1 MAFRNQQIYT
11 TVLTNSAFTFTADM
25 SIQTIS
31 LNLASGIGEFSGS
44 LSIGSLMSS
53 PIQLTV
59 NQPVTI
65 SSDSGYPL
73 DGITIDCTAGGV
85 ISVMARQ

>member
-11 TVLTNSAFTFTADM
+11 TVLTNSSFTFTEAM

-31 LNLASGIGEFSGS
+31 LNLASGVGQFSGS
-44 LSIGSLMSS
+44 LSIGALPSA
-53 PIQLTV
+53 PIALNV

-73 DGITIDCTAGGV
+73 DGITIDCNAGGV
-85 ISVMARQ
+85 INIIARQ

>member
-11 TVLTNSAFTFTADM
+11 TVLTNSSFTFTADM

-31 LNLASGIGEFSGS
+31 MNLASGVGQFSGS
-44 LSIGSLMSS
+44 LTIGALSSS
-53 PIQLTV
+53 PITLTV
-59 NQPVTI
+59 NQPVTL

-85 ISVMARQ
+85 INIIARQ

>member
-11 TVLTNSAFTFTADM
+11 TVLTNSTFTFTADM

-31 LNLASGIGEFSGS
+31 LNLASGVGQFSGS
-44 LSIGSLMSS
+44 LSIGVLNSL
-53 PIQLTV
+53 PIALSV

-85 ISVMARQ
+85 INIMARQ

>member
-11 TVLTNSAFTFTADM
+11 TVLTNSSFTFTADM

-31 LNLASGIGEFSGS
+31 MNLASGVGEFSGS
-44 LSIGSLMSS
+44 LNIGALSSS
-53 PIQLTV
+53 PITLTV

-73 DGITIDCTAGGV
+73 EGITIDCTAGGV
-85 ISVMARQ
+85 INIMARQ

>member
-11 TVLTNSAFTFTADM
+11 TVLTNSTFTFTADM

-31 LNLASGIGEFSGS
+31 LNLASGVGQFSGS
-44 LSIGSLMSS
+44 LSIGVLNST
-53 PIQLTV
+53 PITLTV

-73 DGITIDCTAGGV
+73 DGIVIDCTAGGV
-85 ISVMARQ
+85 INIMARQ

>member
-25 SIQTIS
+25 SVQTIS
-31 LNLASGIGEFSGS
+31 INLVSGVGQFSGS
-44 LSIGSLMSS
+44 LSIGALSSS
-53 PIQLTV
+53 PIALTV
-59 NQPVTI
+59 NQPVVI

-73 DGITIDCTAGGV
+73 DGITIDCIAGGV
-85 ISVMARQ
+85 INIMARQ

>member
-11 TVLTNSAFTFTADM
+11 TVLTNDVFTFTEAM

-31 LNLASGIGEFSGS
+31 LNLASGVGQFSGS
-44 LSIGSLMSS
+44 LNIGALSS
-53 PIQLTV
+53 APIQLEV

-85 ISVMARQ
+85 IKIMARQ

>member
-11 TVLTNSAFTFTADM
+11 TVLNTASFTFTADM

-31 LNLASGIGEFSGS
+31 MNLASGVGQFSGS
-44 LSIGSLMSS
+44 LAIGPLSSS
-53 PIQLTV
+53 PIALTI

-73 DGITIDCTAGGV
+73 DGITIDCTGGGV
-85 ISVMARQ
+85 INIIARQ